1 MKKEDLFK
9 LSDPNF
15 HESIGIMPK
24 WRVGDSSGNQSNE
37 IYPYYDSDQAE
48 QILDTVAGVEG
59 WGCEYRE
66 VAKMLFCSIS
76 INVDGELV
84 EKSDAGGARASRKK
98 DITEVD
104 KATFE
109 AKAAASGA
117 FVRSAAKWGIGRHLA
132 LLPKITLK
140 NAGQGVM
147 IAPDGTKLSS
157 PAELTAWCNKIT
169 PSIRYLIT
177 IYQLNKADF
186 DTNARAVQ
194 CVTELKEFLL
204 SLNK

>member
-15 HESIGIMPK
+15 HESIGIYPK
-24 WRVGDSSGNQSNE
+24 WRVGDSAGNQSNE
-37 IYPYYDSDQAE
+37 IYPYYDADQCE
-48 QILDTVAGVEG
+48 QILDAVAGVES

-84 EKSDAGGARASRKK
+84 EKSDAGGARASRKTSM
-98 DITEVD
+98 DAID

-117 FVRSAAKWGIGRHLA
+117 FVRSAAKWGIGRHLT

-147 IAPDGTKLSS
+147 IAPDGTKLNS
-157 PAELTAWCNKIT
+157 PAELTAWCNQIT

-177 IYQLNKADF
+177 IYQLNKTAIEA
-186 DTNARAVQ
+186 NPRALGYVK
-194 CVTELKEFLL
+194 ELKEFLL
-204 SLNK
+204 NLNK